1 MLGHAPI
8 LWPVPSPVLLLNFL
22 GSFSKPVIKAQNSL
36 LVFSKPVIKAQNSLL
51 VFSRT
56 IYLKTILTS
65 PRVSGPVHRE
75 NQLVNVNKDLQH
87 KSLGQYTG
95 PGSFIIFETWL
106 VSTD

>member
-1 MLGHAPI
+1 MRMLGHAPI
-8 LWPVPSPVLLLNFL
+8 LWPVPSPVLLLNSL
-22 GSFSKPVIKAQNSL
+22 GS
-36 LVFSKPVIKAQNSLL
+36 FSKPVIKAQNSLL

-75 NQLVNVNKDLQH
+75 NQLVNVNKELQH
-87 KSLGQYTG
+87 GSLGQYTC

-106 VSTD
+106 VSIN